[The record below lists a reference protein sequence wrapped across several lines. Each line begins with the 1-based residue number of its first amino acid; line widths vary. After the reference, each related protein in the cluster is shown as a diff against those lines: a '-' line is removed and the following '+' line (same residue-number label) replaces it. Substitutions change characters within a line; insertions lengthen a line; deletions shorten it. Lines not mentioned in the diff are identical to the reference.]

1 MRGFLKKP
9 KSLAVIFLSLV
20 GAGVFFF
27 HFRKTAP
34 ESPPFITR
42 TVHRGALHKTV
53 TATGRLKAL
62 KTVHVGTQ
70 VSGIITRINVD
81 FNSRVQEGEIL
92 AQIDPAIYRA
102 QVSQAESNLAKMET
116 KITLDRIQ
124 MSRDKDL
131 LGHHIIAR
139 STFDS
144 DQAQL
149 MMDLATRKQ
158 LDAALKLARTDL
170 SYTTIRAPI
179 DGVVIAREVQIGQTV
194 TSAFKT
200 PRLFT
205 IAHDL
210 REMRLDTRVS
220 EADIG
225 AVAPGQTVSF
235 RVPAY
240 PDRVF
245 HGSVTVVRD
254 HPRTVSHVVTYDVL
268 SIVPN
273 PEKLLKPGMTAMV
286 SIHTG
291 DVNNAL
297 LVPNGAFVYRPPKKY
312 LPDRASVRKKNT
324 NFVFVLK
331 EKAGRWTIVPVAV
344 RIGPTDGLVSM
355 VSGNLAEG
363 DRVIVRDRGGRGH
376 AGGGLFP

>member
-1 MRGFLKKP
+1 MKRIFKSP
-9 KSLAVIFLSLV
+9 KTLAILFVALF
-20 GAGVFFF
+20 GAGLLFF

-34 ESPPFITR
+34 SSPPFITR
-42 TVHRGALHKTV
+42 TIHRGTLHRTV

-81 FNSRVQEGEIL
+81 FNSRVRAGEIL

-116 KITLDRIQ
+116 KITLDQIQ

-131 LGHHIIAR
+131 LDHHIIAR
-139 STFDS
+139 STFDT

-158 LDAALKLARTDL
+158 LEAALKLAKTDL

-179 DGVVIAREVQIGQTV
+179 DGVVIARKVQIGQTV

-225 AVAPGQTVSF
+225 AVTPGQAVSF

-240 PDRVF
+240 PDRIF

-268 SIVPN
+268 STVPN
-273 PEKLLKPGMTAMV
+273 PDKLLKPGMTAMV
-286 SIHTG
+286 TIHTG
-291 DVNNAL
+291 DVPNVL
-297 LVPNGAFVYRPPKKY
+297 LVANGAFVYRPPRKF
-312 LPDRASVRKKNT
+312 LPDQSLVRKKNT
-324 NFVFVLK
+324 NFVFLLK
-331 EKAGRWTIVPVAV
+331 ESSGKWKVVPVPV
-344 RIGPTDGLVSM
+344 KIGPTDGLVSM
-355 VSGNLAEG
+355 VTGNLSEG
-363 DRVIVRDRGGRGH
+363 ERVIVRDRGTRGH
-376 AGGGLFP
+376 TGQGLFP